1 MFDVLYNRTIDTLVN
16 EFTLEILKRK
26 YLSFFIGTT
35 YFIILLEFVLEIIM
49 PVLQKK
55 ISILSM

>member
-35 YFIILLEFVLEIIM
+35 YFIILLEFVIGNYNACFA
-49 PVLQKK
+49 
-55 ISILSM
+55 

>member
-1 MFDVLYNRTIDTLVN
+1 MFDVLYNRRIDTLVN
-16 EFTLEILKRK
+16 EFTLEILKKK

>member
-1 MFDVLYNRTIDTLVN
+1 MFDVLYNRRIDTLVN
-16 EFTLEILKRK
+16 EFALEILKKK